1 LPSPKPKLFEVYKNL
16 NRDSMLKDMNDV
28 QEQKPFNI
36 LNALSS
42 YQRLI
47 TVEELAELL
56 GRSKFTIY
64 RMARTKQIPSLPVG
78 GSRKFDPSRI
88 AMWLTKKDPQ
98 LAIAAR
104 WQLNKAA

>member
-1 LPSPKPKLFEVYKNL
+1 MPSPQSKVFKGFGSPK
-16 NRDSMLKDMNDV
+16 RGPMLSYMNDV

>member
-1 LPSPKPKLFEVYKNL
+1 
-16 NRDSMLKDMNDV
+16 MLKDMNDV

-42 YQRLI
+42 IHRLI
-47 TVEELAELL
+47 SVEELAELL

-64 RMARTKQIPSLPVG
+64 RMAQKKQIPSLLIG
-78 GSRKFDPSRI
+78 GSRLFDPSTI
-88 AMWLTKKDPQ
+88 AMWLAKKDPQ